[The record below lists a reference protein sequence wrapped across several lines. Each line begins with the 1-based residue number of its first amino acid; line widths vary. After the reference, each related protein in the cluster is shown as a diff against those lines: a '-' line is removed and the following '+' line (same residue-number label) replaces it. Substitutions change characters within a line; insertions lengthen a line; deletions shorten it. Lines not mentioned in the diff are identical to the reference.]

1 MNDQDRDGGKMLA
14 GLLAS
19 SQLIPLEWLPA
30 KTAEHAAYAGFTQA
44 LIYLADLQREMLHL
58 LTGQGLDAAGDG
70 GAEESSIKIEGTLP
84 GRAYQYG
91 QVLHGSSSAPEER
104 QWWVPLLNGTER
116 LGVLRLTTHAD
127 DARTRESME
136 LLASLLALIIVSK
149 RQSSDSYARLMRTEP
164 LNIAAEMQWHL
175 MPPPTYADSRVAI
188 SAAMEPA
195 HHVSGDAYDY
205 ATGGSMVH
213 VSIFDAM
220 GHDTA
225 AGLTAALAM
234 GTCRNTRRQGGSLLD
249 IGEAIE
255 QALLKQYDRTRY
267 VTGILAD
274 LDTDTGVL
282 TWVNRGHLPPLL
294 IRSGRSSSQLTCKP
308 AHPMGT
314 ALGLEA
320 TMCREQLEP
329 GDRVVFYTDGIT
341 EARGRGDIELGVERF
356 TDLLLRHHADGLPV
370 PETLRR
376 LIQTLLEHHDGQLQD
391 DATILICR
399 WLGSA
404 PALTADETDRD

>member
-1 MNDQDRDGGKMLA
+1 MRRPQV
-14 GLLAS
+14 S
-19 SQLIPLEWLPA
+19 
-30 KTAEHAAYAGFTQA
+30 QA
-44 LIYLADLQREMLHL
+44 LIYLADLQRETLHL
-58 LTGQGLDAAGDG
+58 LTGQGLDAAGEPG
-70 GAEESSIKIEGTLP
+70 GEEAGIKIEGTLP

-91 QVLHGSSSAPEER
+91 QILHGGRSDPEEQ

-116 LGVLRLTTHAD
+116 LGVLRLTTQAD
-127 DARTRESME
+127 DARTRENME

-205 ATGGSMVH
+205 ATAGSVVH

-234 GTCRNTRRQGGSLLD
+234 GTCRNTR
-249 IGEAIE
+249 
-255 QALLKQYDRTRY
+255 
-267 VTGILAD
+267 
-274 LDTDTGVL
+274 
-282 TWVNRGHLPPLL
+282 
-294 IRSGRSSSQLTCKP
+294 
-308 AHPMGT
+308 
-314 ALGLEA
+314 
-320 TMCREQLEP
+320 
-329 GDRVVFYTDGIT
+329 
-341 EARGRGDIELGVERF
+341 
-356 TDLLLRHHADGLPV
+356 HHADGLPV

-376 LIQTLLEHHDGQLQD
+376 LIHTLRDYHDGQLQD

-399 WLGSA
+399 WLGPADA
-404 PALTADETDRD
+404 PVADETDRT

>member
-30 KTAEHAAYAGFTQA
+30 KTAEHAAYAGFTQV

-70 GAEESSIKIEGTLP
+70 GAEEASIKIEGTLP

-91 QVLHGSSSAPEER
+91 QVLQNGSSAPEPQ

-116 LGVLRLTTHAD
+116 LGVLRLTTQAD
-127 DARTRESME
+127 DARTRENME
-136 LLASLLALIIVSK
+136 LLASLLALIVVSK

-195 HHVSGDAYDY
+195 YHVSGDAYDY
-205 ATGGSMVH
+205 ATAGSAVH

-249 IGEAIE
+249 IGEAVE
-255 QALLKQYDRTRY
+255 RALIKQYDRTRY

-282 TWVNRGHLPPLL
+282 TWVNRGHPAPVL
-294 IRSGRSSSQLTCKP
+294 IRAGRSSSQLTCKP

-341 EARGRGDIELGVERF
+341 EARRRGDSELGVERF
-356 TDLLLRHHADGLPV
+356 TDLLVRQHADGLPV

-376 LIQTLLEHHDGQLQD
+376 LIQTLLDYHDGQLQD

-399 WLGSA
+399 WLGPVAA
-404 PALTADETDRD
+404 PTAEETDRA

>member
-1 MNDQDRDGGKMLA
+1 MLA

-30 KTAEHAAYAGFTQA
+30 KTAEHAASAGFTRA
-44 LIYLADLQREMLHL
+44 LIYVADLQREVLQL
-58 LTGQGLDAAGDG
+58 LTGHGLDAAGEADG
-70 GAEESSIKIEGTLP
+70 DETGFKIEGTLP

-91 QVLHGSSSAPEER
+91 QILRGGRSDSEER
-104 QWWVPLLNGTER
+104 HWWVPLLNGTER
-116 LGVLRLTTHAD
+116 LGVLRLTTQAD
-127 DARTRESME
+127 DARTRENME
-136 LLASLLALIIVSK
+136 LLASLIALIIVSK

-175 MPPPTYADSRVAI
+175 MPPPTYSDSRVAI

-205 ATGGSMVH
+205 ATAGPVVH

-249 IGEAIE
+249 IGEAVE
-255 QALLKQYDRTRY
+255 DALLKQYHQTRY

-282 TWVNRGHLPPLL
+282 TWVNRGHMPPVL
-294 IRSGRSSSQLTCKP
+294 IRAGRSSSQLSCRP

-329 GDRVVFYTDGIT
+329 GDRIVFYTDGIT
-341 EARGRGDIELGVERF
+341 EARGSGDTELGVERF
-356 TDLLLRHHADGLPV
+356 TDFLIRHHADGLPV

-376 LIQTLLEHHDGQLQD
+376 LIHALRDYHDGQLQD
-391 DATILICR
+391 DATILICQ
-399 WLGSA
+399 WLGPADA
-404 PALTADETDRD
+404 PTVPTAPGTGST

>member
-1 MNDQDRDGGKMLA
+1 VNDQVPDGGKMLA
-14 GLLAS
+14 GLLAAS
-19 SQLIPLEWLPA
+19 RLIPLEWLPA
-30 KTAEHAAYAGFTQA
+30 TTAEHAASAGFTHT

-58 LTGQGLDAAGDG
+58 LTGHGLDAGGETGGEEAG
-70 GAEESSIKIEGTLP
+70 IKIEGTLA

-91 QVLHGSSSAPEER
+91 QILPGGRPEAEER

-116 LGVLRLTTHAD
+116 LGVLRLTTRAD
-127 DARTRESME
+127 DAGTRENME
-136 LLASLLALIIVSK
+136 LLACLLALIIVSK

-175 MPPPTYADSRVAI
+175 MPPPAYADSRVAI

-205 ATGGSMVH
+205 ATAGSVVH

-249 IGEAIE
+249 IGEAVE
-255 QALLKQYDRTRY
+255 QALIKQYDRTRY

-282 TWVNRGHLPPLL
+282 TWVNRGHLPPVL
-294 IRSGRSSSQLTCKP
+294 IRAGRSSSQLTCTP

-329 GDRVVFYTDGIT
+329 GDRIVFYTDGIT
-341 EARGRGDIELGVERF
+341 EARGHGDSELGVERF
-356 TDLLLRHHADGLPV
+356 TDLLVRHHADALPV

-376 LIQTLLEHHDGQLQD
+376 LIHTLLDYHDGQLQD
-391 DATILICR
+391 DATILICQ
-399 WLGSA
+399 WLGPAAA
-404 PALTADETDRD
+404 PTPDETDHA

>member
-1 MNDQDRDGGKMLA
+1 MLA

-30 KTAEHAAYAGFTQA
+30 KTVEHAASAGFTQA
-44 LIYLADLQREMLHL
+44 LIYLADLQRETLHL
-58 LTGQGLDAAGDG
+58 LTGQGLDAAGEPG
-70 GAEESSIKIEGTLP
+70 GEEAGINIEGTLP

-91 QVLHGSSSAPEER
+91 QILHGGRSDPEDQ

-116 LGVLRLTTHAD
+116 LGVLRLTTQAD
-127 DARTRESME
+127 DARTRENME

-205 ATGGSMVH
+205 ATAASV
-213 VSIFDAM
+213 VPISIFDAM
-220 GHDTA
+220 GHGTA
-225 AGLTAALAM
+225 TGLTAALAM

-249 IGEAIE
+249 IGEAVEI
-255 QALLKQYDRTRY
+255 ALIKQYDRTRY

-274 LDTDTGVL
+274 LDTGTGVL
-282 TWVNRGHLPPLL
+282 TRVNRGHLPPVL
-294 IRSGRSSSQLTCKP
+294 IRDGRSSSQLKCKP

-320 TMCREQLEP
+320 TMCRERLEP
-329 GDRVVFYTDGIT
+329 GDRIVFYTDGIT
-341 EARGRGDIELGVERF
+341 EGRGSGDTELGVERF
-356 TDLLLRHHADGLPV
+356 TDFLIRHHADGLPV

-376 LIQTLLEHHDGQLQD
+376 LIHTLLDYHDGQLQD
-391 DATILICR
+391 DATILICQ
-399 WLGSA
+399 WLG
-404 PALTADETDRD
+404 PADGPVPDETDRT